1 MSNEAEAFCFRFA
14 CIRKRKDNEFM
25 KSQPATPMRIAKWG
39 YIAASVLFI
48 FLGILFIVFPETSI
62 LVMVKLSAVIMMLFG
77 LIKLVGYF
85 SKDLYRLAFQF
96 DLEFGILLFVLGLV
110 VLIKSSSA
118 VNFLCIA
125 LGIVVLTD
133 GLFKMR
139 ISFNSK
145 NIGISEWWLTFAVSI
160 LAILIGLVL
169 VFKPSNSANVI
180 MAVLGISLIVDGLLN
195 LCVAFASVKIIKGQY
210 PDVIESNDFE
220 FKE

>member
-1 MSNEAEAFCFRFA
+1 
-14 CIRKRKDNEFM
+14 M
-25 KSQPATPMRIAKWG
+25 KNQPVTPTRIAKWG
-39 YIAASVLFI
+39 YVAASVLFI
-48 FLGILFIVFPETSI
+48 FFGILFIVFPDTSI
-62 LVMVKLSAVIMMLFG
+62 SVMVKLSAVIMMLLG
-77 LIKLVGYF
+77 IIKLVGYF
-85 SKDLYRLAFQF
+85 SKDLYRMAFQF

-110 VLIKSSSA
+110 VLIKPNGA
-118 VNFLCIA
+118 VNVLCIA
-125 LGIVVLTD
+125 LGTAVLTD

-139 ISFNSK
+139 ISFESK
-145 NIGISEWWLTFAVSI
+145 KFGISEWWLTFAASI

-195 LCVAFASVKIIKGQY
+195 LCVAFTSVKIIKGQY

>member
-48 FLGILFIVFPETSI
+48 LLGILFIVFPETSI
-62 LVMVKLSAVIMMLFG
+62 SVMIKLSAVIMMLFG
-77 LIKLVGYF
+77 IIKLVGYF

-110 VLIKSSSA
+110 VLIKPKGA

-125 LGIVVLTD
+125 LGIAVLTD

-139 ISFNSK
+139 ISFESK
-145 NIGISEWWLTFAVSI
+145 KFGISEWWLTFAASI

-180 MAVLGISLIVDGLLN
+180 MAVLGASLIIDGLLN
-195 LCVAFASVKIIKGQY
+195 LCVAITSVKIIKDQY
-210 PDVIESNDFE
+210 PDVIESDDFE